1 MPLIMFV
8 SSSFNTY
15 VNLPKKEINK
25 LKSVA
30 FEAHSN
36 YNFQT
41 QESINILET
50 KAKRNYDYDFLSNNA
65 NSYELWMKRRHE
77 IKQKRILAKTIN

>member
-1 MPLIMFV
+1 M
-8 SSSFNTY
+8 
-15 VNLPKKEINK
+15 
-25 LKSVA
+25 A

-41 QESINILET
+41 QESINILEK

-77 IKQKRILAKTIN
+77 IKQKRILAKTINWLLDNPNIIETKRFGQN